1 MYSVSISG
9 YYPTSCSSKPGH
21 DARLGSTP
29 ILLKLWFE
37 WGYYQAS
44 LPHGRD
50 TLIPRTHRKAG
61 SFMVGRYFTP
71 DPGNG
76 MTYITYMTSMTC
88 MTCMTSSVKCQG
100 LNLTLLLYYIARH
113 CLSILSNANQ
123 MFVFLCFQLYSLKS
137 WNLNVT
143 NSVFYFTVGF

>member
-1 MYSVSISG
+1 M
-9 YYPTSCSSKPGH
+9 CLCWFDWGH
-21 DARLGSTP
+21 
-29 ILLKLWFE
+29 
-37 WGYYQAS
+37 YQVS
-44 LPHGRD
+44 LPHGWD
-50 TLIPRTHRKAG
+50 TLIPRTHREAG

-76 MTYITYMTSMTC
+76 MTYITYMTPLNCMTCMTSMTC

-100 LNLTLLLYYIARH
+100 LNLTLLLYYIVRH
-113 CLSILSNANQ
+113 CLSILSTANQ

-143 NSVFYFTVGF
+143 NSVFYFTVGFYSIFIFWTFFKRS